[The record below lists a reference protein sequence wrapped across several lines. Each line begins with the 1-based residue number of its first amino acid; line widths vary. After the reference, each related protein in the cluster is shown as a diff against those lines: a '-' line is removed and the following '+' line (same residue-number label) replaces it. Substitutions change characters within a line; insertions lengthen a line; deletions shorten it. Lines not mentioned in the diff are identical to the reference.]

1 MNNVN
6 FSARALKGVGVFKNK
21 LNTTQKGKILELKET
36 STEHYLDFNKFRKD
50 NRIGYS
56 VGYVENNFN
65 RVQRIIGLP
74 DGSSRLVFITAVL
87 KGKDADWV
95 TANNACNAFEIKIKR
110 FFWKTAW
117 KYKNT
122 FVGSIEY
129 DKEHLKFH
137 FHSLLVLK
145 ELRKQYSDDEIK
157 EHITSVLSNLE
168 ETNEKNSQMVDIRIF
183 PFCVKTNDLGD
194 TIEYLVKTSSR
205 NHNPLER
212 TLLNQKEQQE
222 LKEK

>member
-1 MNNVN
+1 MN
-6 FSARALKGVGVFKNK
+6 FGTHALKGIGVSKNK
-21 LNTTQKGKILELKET
+21 LNTTLKGKVLELKE
-36 STEHYLDFNKFRKD
+36 SHDSHYLSFDKFRKE

-56 VGYVENNFN
+56 SGYVEDNFN

-74 DGSSRLVFITAVL
+74 DGTSRLVFITAVL
-87 KGKDADWV
+87 KGKDSDWI

-129 DKEHLKFH
+129 DKEHLKYH
-137 FHSLLVLK
+137 FHSILVLK
-145 ELRKQYSDDEIK
+145 ELRKEYSDDEIRK
-157 EHITSVLSNLE
+157 HITDVLSNLE
-168 ETNEKNSQMVDIRIF
+168 ETNEKNADMVDIRIF
-183 PFCVKTNDLGD
+183 PFSVETSDLGD

-212 TLLNQKEQQE
+212 TLLNQKEQKE
-222 LKEK
+222 LKAK